1 VEADGIQGD
10 PIYRYSRADFNRV
23 AAALQEAADNSFY
36 TNHFNLDETNTQHFY
51 EDIGKY
57 NKYIFGWADWYEI
70 YASDENGEFAGELNW
85 LWFEEEQGN
94 KWAGNEPTNP
104 NSPDYIKY
112 QTLYD
117 DLRGRYSWMRAD
129 YIEKR
134 QEAEDNYQ
142 SADYCSFGLVFN
154 HIFSAID
161 AIRVTK
167 NFNSEY
173 ISRNDLKIKLGPM
186 FTDNEICP
194 ALYVSKG
201 F

>member
-1 VEADGIQGD
+1 MAEVPMNSDDSYYQLIQDFQTSDEYNLGVESFARNV
-10 PIYRYSRADFNRV
+10 YLST
-23 AAALQEAADNSFY
+23 NSPY
-36 TNHFNLDETNTQHFY
+36 
-51 EDIGKY
+51 Y
-57 NKYIFGWADWYEI
+57 NPENY